1 MSLLVDTCV
10 VIHGLDMV
18 WKQNSCSLGRT
29 PAPPPAE
36 PDALQGQSHLHV
48 QLWHQPEA
56 VNCSGSHWQSIHS
69 AAGEKWGH
77 GSGKRSRSLGW
88 QENLDSLTKP
98 PQSQLKGHSPCAC
111 AWPDNRNHHRK
122 VQVPANTYNFFEGVR
137 EWQVFQFLWQQV
149 PDVKNRLYI
158 CQLNSP
164 SSQLYLV
171 FYFYQLTCTALQE
184 KQHPRLQNCRR
195 AKWALPSGLEHNCFS
210 RFGFLSCLSL

>member
-1 MSLLVDTCV
+1 M
-10 VIHGLDMV
+10 
-18 WKQNSCSLGRT
+18 
-29 PAPPPAE
+29 
-36 PDALQGQSHLHV
+36 
-48 QLWHQPEA
+48 
-56 VNCSGSHWQSIHS
+56 
-69 AAGEKWGH
+69 
-77 GSGKRSRSLGW
+77 GW

-111 AWPDNRNHHRK
+111 AWPVNRNHHIK

-137 EWQVFQFLWQQV
+137 EWQVFQFLWQEV

-195 AKWALPSGLEHNCFS
+195 AKWALPSGLKTTV
-210 RFGFLSCLSL
+210 FLGLASCLVFHSEFLVLPWAYPIAKTYLFVQFSHLLCTICVQSSVSRIPNIKWDT